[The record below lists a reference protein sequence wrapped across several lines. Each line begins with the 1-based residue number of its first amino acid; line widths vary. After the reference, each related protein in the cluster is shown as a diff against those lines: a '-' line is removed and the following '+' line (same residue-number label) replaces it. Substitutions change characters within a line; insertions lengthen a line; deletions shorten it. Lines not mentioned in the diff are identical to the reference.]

1 MGDQGKQLVVEES
14 SITRPP
20 AFLGEDY
27 PYWRD
32 RIEMF
37 IKSTQYN
44 LWGISTKGDYVPKN
58 AGGQIIEEDEW
69 ITTQMK
75 KV

>member
-1 MGDQGKQLVVEES
+1 MADQRKKLIAKGAF
-14 SITRPP
+14 ITRLL

-44 LWGISTKGDYVPKN
+44 LWIIITKGDFIPIN
-58 AGGQIIEEDEW
+58 DEG
-69 ITTQMK
+69 
-75 KV
+75 